1 MITYKI
7 YNYPEFE
14 EHHVEYFSSLVDSIN
29 KNQFLSVNIDEIIIT
44 DDIEGEIQRY
54 SSTRFREPK
63 LTRSRE
69 YKAVA
74 KTVDFEDKKKIFFD
88 AQFVNGYNKYTPQIF
103 FEQLIEV
110 YADDLVSHRYK
121 VSHQFYTNTPLLE
134 VVKILFHQWATKVIA
149 STAEKIIP
157 IEKELIHSDVKIF
170 VDSFKRNVRKLHYEY
185 QNDLLMN
192 VFWIDVLMELDQFI
206 RLCLDVKFDNGSF
219 EKLQEFS
226 DIIPPLLNQIEYESL
241 KLIKG
246 ENLEFSQIHNSILSI
261 LKKCFIEI
269 PSENP
274 MNVQIIDSPKKL
286 FKENVVDT
294 EPRIVAFMDIL
305 GFSSIIQEY
314 DSDKTSNILNEL
326 HDALNLAVE
335 QAIENTKDSKAQTD
349 LKKFLEYR
357 MFSDCICISLP
368 YIEFGN
374 DFHIQFH
381 SLSTVVKSY
390 QFMMMQKGFFV
401 RGGISIGSY
410 FSDKNMIFSGGLVSA
425 YQLDKG
431 TPVVAIHKS
440 VIERLKHNY
449 QENSIGLFLENSLA
463 YNINEPD
470 KIFLNPFD
478 LLDNLEKHLDYIQN
492 TMDELIKENEQDSSD
507 PLLALTNSMLKMTST
522 LTKPI
527 YDYAK
532 SQMTTEKLNIGKEE
546 VLKHVNEQLEKY
558 NYLLSNSE
566 LTHQEKEDTT
576 KIFKK
581 YDFLKKLCLWSLEKD
596 YGDEF
601 IYYNLSN
608 NN

>member
-7 YNYPEFE
+7 YNHPKFE
-14 EHHVEYFSSLVDSIN
+14 ELHVDYFNSLVDSIYR
-29 KNQFLSVNIDEIIIT
+29 NQILSVNIDEIIIT

-74 KTVDFEDKKKIFFD
+74 KTVDFEGKKKIFFD

-121 VSHQFYTNTPLLE
+121 VSHQFYPNTPLLE
-134 VVKILFHQWATKVIA
+134 VVKILFHQWATKVVANA
-149 STAEKIIP
+149 SEKMLSF
-157 IEKELIHSDVKIF
+157 EQELIHSDVKMF
-170 VDSFKRNVRKLHYEY
+170 VDSFKRNIRKLHYKH
-185 QNDLLMN
+185 QDDLLLDA
-192 VFWIDVLMELDQFI
+192 FWIDVLMELDHFV
-206 RLCLDVKFDNGSF
+206 RRCLDVKFDNGSF
-219 EKLQEFS
+219 ENLQEFS
-226 DIIPPLLNQIEYESL
+226 DIIPSLLNQIEHESL

-246 ENLEFSQIHNSILSI
+246 EDLEFSQIHKSILST

-274 MNVQIIDSPKKL
+274 MNVQVIDSPKKL
-286 FKENVVDT
+286 FKGNIVDT
-294 EPRIVAFMDIL
+294 ELRIVAFMDIL

-335 QAIENTKDSKAQTD
+335 WAIENTKDSKAQTD
-349 LKKFLEYR
+349 LKDFLEYR

-390 QFMMMQKGFFV
+390 QLMMMQKGFFV

-440 VIERLKHNY
+440 IIERLKKNY

-463 YNINEPD
+463 YSINEPD

-478 LLDNLEKHLDYIQN
+478 LLDNSGKYLDYLQN
-492 TMDELIKENEQDSSD
+492 TMDKLIKENEQESSD

-532 SQMTTEKLNIGKEE
+532 SQMTTENLNIGKEKI
-546 VLKHVNEQLEKY
+546 LKYVNEQLEKY
-558 NYLLSNSE
+558 NYLLSNSK
-566 LTHQEKEDTT
+566 LTEQEEKETA
-576 KIFKK
+576 KILSK
-581 YDFLKKLCLWSLEKD
+581 YYFLQKLCLWSLEKD
-596 YGDEF
+596 YKDEF
-601 IYYNLSN
+601 VYYNF
-608 NN
+608 